1 MKKIYLM
8 LMLLMVGIAA
18 NAQRNLVVAVLIVK
32 PAVDT
37 NVTTAS
43 TQNPVYYFQ
52 NKSATDADSLQVGDT
67 IKYFTPGSA
76 FSGTSYT
83 SYEYV
88 ICPRTIKKD
97 SLIAVNG
104 LPTPFASIEGL
115 YNSSKTLVAKPFS
128 NNTQYWWYLR
138 PAGVGGKTGG
148 LPIATFTPGTTDTQR
163 IWINKGTGVAEFANN
178 NIESISTYP
187 NPASTQLSFDYNFA
201 TKENAT
207 AKILDVTGR
216 TVFVK
221 EYENNSGN
229 QRFDVDINA
238 LNNGAYILQF
248 LVGDKTMMSKFN
260 VQK

>member
-32 PAVDT
+32 PALDT
-37 NVTTAS
+37 NITTTS

-67 IKYFTPGSA
+67 IKYFTPGSTFA
-76 FSGTSYT
+76 GTTYT

-104 LPTPFASIEGL
+104 LATPFASIEGL
-115 YNSSKTLVAKPFS
+115 YDISRNLIPKPFA

-148 LPIATFTPGTTDTQR
+148 IGITSFTAGTTDTQR
-163 IWINKGTGVAEFANN
+163 IWINKGTGIAEFANN
-178 NIESISTYP
+178 KIESISTYP
-187 NPASTQLSFDYNFA
+187 NPASSQLSFEYNFEN
-201 TKENAT
+201 KMNAT

-216 TVFVK
+216 TVLVK
-221 EYENNSGN
+221 EYENNTGN
-229 QRFDVDINA
+229 QKFDLDINT
-238 LNNGAYILQF
+238 LNSGAYILQL
-248 LVGDKTMMSKFN
+248 LVGEKTMVAKFN